1 MNIKTNFIDFRN
13 EHRIYLLDGALYELF
28 GMIAVTDLDD
38 LDNDGMLRM
47 QDSPS
52 PKTRYKFIIVDE
64 QMLNGG
70 IYEEGELPSVFA
82 HRGDTIKIRE
92 IMNILLL
99 NIYFHNAEPIDI
111 LKDLSDLD
119 LTVDVP
125 EPFPD
130 IEIRIAEKY
139 DFFSVDTNLSHP
151 IMYFSIPKKGE
162 NGVTL
167 SINGYEDTYSLNFLA
182 TRIGEIIH
190 DLRVY
195 FNRPEIKIKGFSMWD
210 SLFENKLDV
219 PLPEGFENFL
229 RLVEKE
235 AVR

>member
-1 MNIKTNFIDFRN
+1 MNIKTNYIDFRN

-52 PKTRYKFIIVDE
+52 PKTRYKFIIVDGL
-64 QMLNGG
+64 MLNGG
-70 IYEEGELPSVFA
+70 FYEEGDLPSVFA

-92 IMNILLL
+92 IMKILLL

-111 LKDLSDLD
+111 LEDLSDLD

-130 IEIRIAEKY
+130 IEIRIAEDH
-139 DFFSVDTNLSHP
+139 DFFSVDTNLYHP
-151 IMYFSIPKKGE
+151 IMHFSIPKKGE

-167 SINGYEDTYSLNFLA
+167 NINGYEDTYSLNFLA

-195 FNRPEIKIKGFSMWD
+195 FKRPEIKIKGFSMWD
-210 SLFENKLDV
+210 SRFENKLDV